1 MKLKPR
7 SVNRSSQ
14 AALWGAVA
22 GCAVCLGSIQS
33 GLAQTTSDADI
44 RLVGFATSRREQPT
58 TSFTAAQTNDTSAAE
73 AKGLDLHD
81 NIIKPACTTSADRW
95 IKFENEYGCEQDS
108 PSAIGR
114 VFQACKYGLDRMTF
128 TAQETAKRCEFTYDL
143 GSESALDPANR
154 PIAPQYGLPIF
165 GKFGRAQFKSEVTIH
180 DPQTG
185 QAFIGLKLAI
195 PFGQGG

>member
-7 SVNRSSQ
+7 SINRSSRAVLQ
-14 AALWGAVA
+14 GAATGVV
-22 GCAVCLGSIQS
+22 VCLGLLSGARGQS
-33 GLAQTTSDADI
+33 TPNTLLVDYVSPSLLSSSQTP
-44 RLVGFATSRREQPT
+44 SRTVSTNT
-58 TSFTAAQTNDTSAAE
+58 TPVAE
-73 AKGLDLHD
+73 AKTTRQCSL
-81 NIIKPACTTSADRW
+81 IKPAATTSEDRW
-95 IKFENEYGCEQDS
+95 SVFEKEYGIQEAS

-114 VFQACKYGLDRMTF
+114 ICQAAKYGLDRATF

-143 GSESALDPANR
+143 GSESTLDPANR

-165 GKFGRAQFKSEVTIH
+165 GRFGRAQFKSEVTIH